1 MYRTCF
7 VSYFIEM
14 LRVTG
19 YYEYDTAVRVYIT
32 SNWHAL
38 NTHTHT
44 LSLTHT
50 PVPHRSQSTGA
61 YPKSK
66 PLEPKRRCSSSFAPP
81 SKPQIENLLKEKE
94 RERVRRRSTSAPG
107 ARNLSEYLL
116 TPATERWVRVLS
128 TSLPPSRLFSALW
141 SWLCTCATFHW
152 YAFRTDSP

>member
-1 MYRTCF
+1 MCRTCL
-7 VSYFIEM
+7 VSYVKM

-19 YYEYDTAVRVYIT
+19 YCVYDTVVRVYIT
-32 SNWHAL
+32 SNCCAL

-116 TPATERWVRVLS
+116 TPATER
-128 TSLPPSRLFSALW
+128 
-141 SWLCTCATFHW
+141 
-152 YAFRTDSP
+152 